1 MDYEYVA
8 FQKKPEYG
16 PAKIIVTNTTED
28 FISHK
33 NIIDSG
39 SMLIKKQKERT
50 DTILGESK
58 INTDLLYNEFK

>member
-1 MDYEYVA
+1 MNMLR
-8 FQKKPEYG
+8 FKKKPEYG